1 MAQAAGLSLF
11 HFSRVFRMHVGMSP
25 LGYVR
30 RRRVEA
36 AAAHLEHGG
45 HTLAEVAAL
54 AGFSSQAHMTQAFRW
69 WYGRTPGDVLEAL
82 AGSP

>member
-11 HFSRVFRMHVGMSP
+11 HFSRVFRIHVGMSP
-25 LGYVR
+25 LEYVR

-36 AAAHLEHGG
+36 AAAHLERGG
-45 HTLAEVAAL
+45 HTL